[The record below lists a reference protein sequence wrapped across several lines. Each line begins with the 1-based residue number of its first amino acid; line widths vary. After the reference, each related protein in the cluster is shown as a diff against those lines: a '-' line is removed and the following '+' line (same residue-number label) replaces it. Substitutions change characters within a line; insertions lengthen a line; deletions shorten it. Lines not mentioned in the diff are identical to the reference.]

1 MKKITIALLA
11 TLSMNASAACF
22 FSHERVS
29 GMNKICTYDCVDG
42 QRSITISATS
52 LCPLQLYRVMRGI
65 MGLDDVFLNCA
76 HEDHPAKGGV

>member
-1 MKKITIALLA
+1 MRVVIFMALLA
-11 TLSMNASAACF
+11 ISESALSACF

-29 GMNKICTYDCVDG
+29 GLNKLCTYDCVDG

-65 MGLDDVFLNCA
+65 MGLDNVFLDCA